1 MTSHGSLEQ
10 ALAEFATII
19 IPLGQD
25 LGGPTPAAAAVALT
39 TPVRSFLSV
48 FLLNFI
54 LFTVARLAVR
64 LTLSAIH
71 SVVTSVSLTT
81 NGFQRWATR
90 RLWRL
95 YRQVT
100 RPKRR
105 AQPHSTMAREHE
117 STSNFESWDDFA
129 RRHKIGEEQQK
140 RPDLEQAF
148 SVLGVTP
155 LATPPEIRRAYR
167 RLMKRYHPDY
177 SMQAPPSEREHLKN
191 ATIRIRQA
199 YETLTERVCRAP

>member
-25 LGGPTPAAAAVALT
+25 LGGPTPTAAAVALAA
-39 TPVRSFLSV
+39 PVRSFFSV

-54 LFTVARLAVR
+54 AFTVARLAIR

-71 SVVTSVSLTT
+71 SVVTSVSLMTHVLQRRTT
-81 NGFQRWATR
+81 RC
-90 RLWRL
+90 LWRL
-95 YRQVT
+95 YRQAR

-105 AQPHSTMAREHE
+105 ARPHSTRTREHE
-117 STSNFESWDDFA
+117 ATSNFESWDDFA
-129 RRHKIGEEQQK
+129 RRHKIGEEQHK
-140 RPDLEQAF
+140 SSDLEQAF
-148 SVLGVTP
+148 SMLGVTP

-167 RLMKRYHPDY
+167 RLMKRYHPDH
-177 SMQAPPSEREHLKN
+177 SMQAPQSEREHLKD

-199 YETLTERVCRAP
+199 YEILTERACRAP